1 LAGTSPRAVFRLAR
15 VGDVAVSTVM
25 DRGRPARPA
34 TFQGLLAE
42 AEHPGR
48 LCLHHPVSGV
58 WQGRRGHLK
67 GIEGRLD
74 VLKGNG
80 VADFVL
86 ADLHRCAASREYRL
100 GRFMRPRPR

>member
-1 LAGTSPRAVFRLAR
+1 
-15 VGDVAVSTVM
+15 M

-58 WQGRRGHLK
+58 LGVPWGHLQ
-67 GIEGRLD
+67 GVEGRLD
-74 VLKGNG
+74 VLKRDR
-80 VADFVL
+80 VAGLVL
-86 ADLHRCAASREYRL
+86 SGLHR
-100 GRFMRPRPR
+100 